1 MEIYSLI
8 AENWKTDAGA
18 SFGVVPKSIWSK
30 LYHADDNNMVNV
42 TSRCLLVKNQHRLIL
57 FDTGMGNK
65 QDEKF
70 FKHRQRF
77 GSDNLVDSLK
87 KLGFDP
93 NDVTD
98 IVFTHLHYDH
108 CGGATAFNSDKTMLE
123 LVFPNAQYHVSKR
136 QWDWAM
142 TPNIRE
148 AASYLPENLLPIKDS
163 GKLNFITQDGWFDEG
178 IYLRMVHGHT
188 DGQLIPVLHYKNK
201 VLVFTADFIP
211 SAAHVPLVWLTAYD
225 IRPLEALAEKE
236 AFLNVAVKNDY
247 TLLFLHDYDV
257 ECCKVAYGAKG
268 YEVARRFTLND
279 FLTIDL

>member
-163 GKLNFITQDGWFDEG
+163 GKLNFITQDGWFDDG
-178 IYLRMVHGHT
+178 IFLRMVHGHT